1 MDFYVK
7 YDDDNAVVSYPYNI
21 EQIRA
26 DNPNTSFPASFTDA
40 ILQDQKVSV
49 VAPSTPPSIDGLVST
64 ITEINPALVDGV
76 WTQQWQS
83 SQVSQS
89 KAEENV
95 RRRRTQ
101 LLGETDYL
109 ALSDHTLST
118 EMTTYRQ
125 ALRDIPSQEGFPFNV
140 TWPTKP

>member
-26 DNPNTSFPASFTDA
+26 DNPNTSFPDSFTDA
-40 ILQDQKVSV
+40 ILQEQKVSV
-49 VAPSTPPSIDGLVST
+49 VARSTPPSIDGLVST
-64 ITEINPALVDGV
+64 ITEINPVLVDGV
-76 WTQQWQS
+76 WTQQWKS

-89 KAEENV
+89 TAEENV
-95 RRRRTQ
+95 RRRRDL
-101 LLGETDYL
+101 LLGQTDYL
-109 ALSDHTLST
+109 ALSDQTLST
-118 EMTTYRQ
+118 EMATYRQ
-125 ALRDIPSQEGFPFNV
+125 ALRDVPNQSGFPFDV